1 MSFQLAYLYAC
12 AATTGQRTRK
22 HVQEA
27 PSFRGN
33 REVRLRTS
41 LVGSMLPRERAPA
54 GEALTLGLGDSVAS
68 TGG

>member
-1 MSFQLAYLYAC
+1 
-12 AATTGQRTRK
+12 
-22 HVQEA
+22 
-27 PSFRGN
+27 
-33 REVRLRTS
+33 VRLRTP